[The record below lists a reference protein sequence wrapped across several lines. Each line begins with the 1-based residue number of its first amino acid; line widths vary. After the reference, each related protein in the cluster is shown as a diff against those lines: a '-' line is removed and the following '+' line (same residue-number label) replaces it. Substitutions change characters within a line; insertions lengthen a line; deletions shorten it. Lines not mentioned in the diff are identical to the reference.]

1 MRNIPLGRAAI
12 VTNEDLRRT
21 AVAELLASL
30 KELAAWPGS
39 EFWAAI
45 IGAVVGGLITLIA
58 QRQEQKASR
67 QERAEDRKIE
77 AKGQAYS
84 LLFKVISIHASFAHI
99 KAHVDERLEFGKSVK
114 TEQVFAILLPIVN
127 PPSPIDFVPSEMAM
141 LLSLKDDDVFN
152 ALASL
157 DKIHNS
163 IIPAWTMYEARR
175 SSIAAQGEDHTF
187 DVSDGKGQFDVRRG
201 SHLEA
206 MMFEVEAVA
215 KELVRRAQQDFA
227 EANNAL
233 SKLVP
238 LLNDRLQLGVNFTGT

>member
-1 MRNIPLGRAAI
+1 SHSSGKQTPMRSSQPSN
-12 VTNEDLRRT
+12 
-21 AVAELLASL
+21 
-30 KELAAWPGS
+30 
-39 EFWAAI
+39 
-45 IGAVVGGLITLIA
+45 VGTKRWN
-58 QRQEQKASR
+58 QS
-67 QERAEDRKIE
+67 
-77 AKGQAYS
+77 
-84 LLFKVISIHASFAHI
+84 
-99 KAHVDERLEFGKSVK
+99 
-114 TEQVFAILLPIVN
+114 T
-127 PPSPIDFVPSEMAM
+127 
-141 LLSLKDDDVFN
+141 
-152 ALASL
+152 
-157 DKIHNS
+157 
-163 IIPAWTMYEARR
+163 RR

>member
-1 MRNIPLGRAAI
+1 M
-12 VTNEDLRRT
+12 
-21 AVAELLASL
+21 AEFLASL

-67 QERAEDRKIE
+67 QERAEDRMLE

-84 LLFKVISIHASFAHI
+84 LLFKVISIHASFGHI
-99 KAHVDERLEFGKSVK
+99 KAHVDERLEVGKNEKNNHVS
-114 TEQVFAILLPIVN
+114 AILLPLAN
-127 PPSPIDFVPSEMAM
+127 PPYPIDFAPSEMAM
-141 LLSLKDDDVFN
+141 LLSLKDDEVFN

-163 IIPAWTMYEARR
+163 IIPVWTMYEAKR
-175 SSIAAQGEDHTF
+175 STIAQQGENHTF
-187 DVSDGKGQFDVRRG
+187 DGSDGKGQFDVRRG

-206 MMFEVEAVA
+206 MMFEVEGVA

-227 EANNAL
+227 EANDAL
-233 SKLVP
+233 SKLVL
-238 LLNDRLQLGVNFTGT
+238 LLNDRLQLGVNVTGK